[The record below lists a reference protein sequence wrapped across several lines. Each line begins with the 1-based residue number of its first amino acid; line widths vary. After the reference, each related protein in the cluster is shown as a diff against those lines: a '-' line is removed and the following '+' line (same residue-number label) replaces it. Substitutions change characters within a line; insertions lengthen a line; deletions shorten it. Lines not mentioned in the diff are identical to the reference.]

1 MFFKKFLEKNKPEEP
16 TSIENEN
23 EEYIASL
30 TYSISSDGEVYMDVV
45 MSDYEDKTLQNFAK
59 VIAGVATIRFQLQTI
74 EMIQTSLCSIGEE
87 EVFTK
92 LVEYVLKE
100 TQSQADTLEQ
110 IGRQLD
116 EKSASEDQDRE
127 EQPWIKPSQIT
138 N

>member
-1 MFFKKFLEKNKPEEP
+1 
-16 TSIENEN
+16 
-23 EEYIASL
+23 
-30 TYSISSDGEVYMDVV
+30 
-45 MSDYEDKTLQNFAK
+45 
-59 VIAGVATIRFQLQTI
+59 
-74 EMIQTSLCSIGEE
+74 MIGLLRKIEE

-116 EKSASEDQDRE
+116 KKSASEDQDRE
-127 EQPWIKPSQIT
+127 EQPWIKPSQMT